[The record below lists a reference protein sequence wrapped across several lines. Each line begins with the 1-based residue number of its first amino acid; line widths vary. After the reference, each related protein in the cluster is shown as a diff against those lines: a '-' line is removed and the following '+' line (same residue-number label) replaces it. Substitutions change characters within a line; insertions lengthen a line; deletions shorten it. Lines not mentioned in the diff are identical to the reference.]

1 LNLEVVRS
9 RSTRQGTEAAAL
21 ASFAEA
27 AAAELERTI
36 PLVDALLALARPLA
50 VPVDLSVALRP
61 LVVLYR
67 AIAVAAG
74 GTLDVAQDA
83 EHMFVQADGD
93 TVRALLS
100 EALDV
105 TIGTNL
111 EVSGKL
117 GDSDGFISLRMIG
130 GAGRPIAARMERFA
144 AEQDVRITS
153 DEDETALLF
162 PARVR
167 AGVDSNT

>member
-1 LNLEVVRS
+1 
-9 RSTRQGTEAAAL
+9 
-21 ASFAEA
+21 
-27 AAAELERTI
+27 
-36 PLVDALLALARPLA
+36 LARPLP

-74 GTLDVAQDA
+74 GTLDMAQDA

-162 PARVR
+162 PGRMR

>member
-1 LNLEVVRS
+1 MRS
-9 RSTRQGTEAAAL
+9 RSARPGTEGATIAPFAA
-21 ASFAEA
+21 A

-36 PLVDALLALARPLA
+36 PLVEALLALARPLA
-50 VPVDLSVALRP
+50 IPVDLKVALQP
-61 LVVLYR
+61 LFVLYR

-74 GTLDVAQDA
+74 GSLNLVHDA

-105 TIGTNL
+105 TIGANL

-117 GDSDGFISLRMIG
+117 GDSDGFVSLRMIG

-144 AEQDVRITS
+144 AEQYVRISS

-162 PARVR
+162 PARMR
-167 AGVDSNT
+167 AGVDSTT

>member
-1 LNLEVVRS
+1 MRS
-9 RSTRQGTEAAAL
+9 RSARPGTDGATIAP
-21 ASFAEA
+21 FA
-27 AAAELERTI
+27 AAAAVELERTI
-36 PLVDALLALARPLA
+36 PLVEALLALARPLA
-50 VPVDLSVALRP
+50 IPVDLKVALQP
-61 LVVLYR
+61 LLVLYG

-74 GTLDVAQDA
+74 GSLNLVQDA

-105 TIGTNL
+105 TIGANL

-117 GDSDGFISLRMIG
+117 ADSDGFVSLRMVG

-144 AEQDVRITS
+144 AEQYVRISS

-167 AGVDSNT
+167 AGVDSTT

>member
-1 LNLEVVRS
+1 V
-9 RSTRQGTEAAAL
+9 
-21 ASFAEA
+21 AS
-27 AAAELERTI
+27 
-36 PLVDALLALARPLA
+36 
-50 VPVDLSVALRP
+50 
-61 LVVLYR
+61 
-67 AIAVAAG
+67 G
-74 GTLDVAQDA
+74 GTLEMAQDA

-105 TIGTNL
+105 TVGTNL

-167 AGVDSNT
+167 AGVDSST